1 MKLDLSQPFDLQ
13 KAHEY
18 FNRLVAEGAK
28 IELKKFTPKKDRSVD
43 QNKYLHVLL
52 GYIALETGY
61 SIEQAKVLM
70 KRTFGSFMI
79 EVINENKFLVSTAD
93 LDTVQMTEFI
103 DFIRL
108 HASEEMDI
116 YLLTPEQ
123 HEQHEF
129 EIAKELQYVK

>member
-1 MKLDLSQPFDLQ
+1 MQ
-13 KAHEY
+13 
-18 FNRLVAEGAK
+18 
-28 IELKKFTPKKDRSVD
+28 
-43 QNKYLHVLL
+43 
-52 GYIALETGY
+52 TGY
-61 SIEQAKVLM
+61 TIEQVKVLM
-70 KRTFGSFMI
+70 KREFGSFM
-79 EVINENKFLVSTAD
+79 VVTVNENKFLVSTAD